1 MPNGSSLPSMVNPAD
16 IGGTGHNVGAPNFGH
31 FEHKF
36 LNYNLNSPGSSGDI
50 HREGSTGTLTPPGVA
65 PLHID
70 TSGDRSPHGS
80 ERSASPQDLSTTKR
94 THSDSE
100 GKFHDF
106 DQRFKIMLSWF
117 IKNL

>member
-1 MPNGSSLPSMVNPAD
+1 MPNGSSLPSMVNP
-16 IGGTGHNVGAPNFGH
+16 GGDLAANAAHNFGH

-36 LNYNLNSPGSSGDI
+36 LNYNLNSPGSSGEV
-50 HREGSTGTLTPPGVA
+50 HRDGSTGTLTPPGGA

-94 THSDSE
+94 SHSDSE
-100 GKFHDF
+100 GENF
-106 DQRFKIMLSWF
+106 L
-117 IKNL
+117 